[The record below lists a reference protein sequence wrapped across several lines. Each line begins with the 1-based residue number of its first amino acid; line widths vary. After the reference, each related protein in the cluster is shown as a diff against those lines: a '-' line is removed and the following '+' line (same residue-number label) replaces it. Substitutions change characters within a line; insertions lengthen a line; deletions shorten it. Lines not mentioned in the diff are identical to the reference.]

1 MVREGNHGN
10 SSVCVCVCACVCV
23 GGGRGCDLC
32 ISERTIIMW
41 LYITCVGTT
50 DIQSIAGHTSV
61 IHKV

>member
-1 MVREGNHGN
+1 MVTVLC
-10 SSVCVCVCACVCV
+10 VCVCVCVCV
-23 GGGRGCDLC
+23 HVCVGGGGRGCDLC